1 MMLKRPPTNQMT
13 RPPTP
18 DLLAALVTL
27 DLLIETNEEL
37 TVQWREYKRMLEGAA
52 LEPEA
57 IPRPEP

>member
-1 MMLKRPPTNQMT
+1 MLT

-37 TVQWREYKRMLEGAA
+37 TVQWRELSLCNLKTKPSCSGFTLN
-52 LEPEA
+52 PEHRVNL
-57 IPRPEP
+57 I